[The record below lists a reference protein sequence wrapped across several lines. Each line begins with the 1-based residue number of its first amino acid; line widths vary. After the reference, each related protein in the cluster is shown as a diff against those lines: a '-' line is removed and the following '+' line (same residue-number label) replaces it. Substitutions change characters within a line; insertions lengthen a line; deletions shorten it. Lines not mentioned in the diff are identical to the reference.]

1 MTIDT
6 LFFIAVLVM
15 SVVIHE
21 VAHGYA
27 AYALGDPTAKL
38 AGRLTLNPLKHLDW
52 FGSLIMPALLIFAG
66 LPVIGWAKP
75 VPYNPYNLRGGKWGP
90 AWVAIAGPASN
101 FVLASIFG
109 LLARFLLASQP
120 LAASLCAFVTLINL
134 TLCFFNLIPVIPL
147 DGSKI
152 VLALIPY
159 KYRHIERWLY
169 QYQLVFMIVI
179 ILLVTE
185 TNVLTSITGAVFN
198 LLTGQLA

>member
-109 LLARFLLASQP
+109 LLARLLLASQP